1 MKHPKG
7 CCELPL
13 MWFRWP
19 SDTLKRCYSLCQHMM
34 HFFHQYLLYV
44 TFEVLEPLWHTMSI
58 QCRAANTLDEVSLSR
73 SALPCPAQSCLA
85 LPCSVLPCSALPC
98 PALPCPTSPNPPH
111 PDLTLFWMESAT
123 LGLPGLLHPL
133 ITHQCGGPCVPGL

>member
-1 MKHPKG
+1 
-7 CCELPL
+7 

-58 QCRAANTLDEVSLSR
+58 HCRAANTLDEVSSTCA
-73 SALPCPAQSCLA
+73 ALL
-85 LPCSVLPCSALPC
+85 C
-98 PALPCPTSPNPPH
+98 PALPCP
-111 PDLTLFWMESAT
+111 
-123 LGLPGLLHPL
+123 GLPYSTLLCPAL
-133 ITHQCGGPCVPGL
+133 PYSTLLCPALPCVTLCPALPFLFLP